1 MDHIFSEIQLKNGG
15 RLPNG
20 FMLAPMTNQQ
30 SHEDGTLSDDEYHW
44 LVARA
49 KGGFGLTM
57 SCATNVNAG
66 GKTWPGQLGAFD
78 DRHLPGLT
86 RLAKGIKAYD
96 GHASV
101 QLFHGGRRAEPSL
114 ISTPLMA
121 PSDDAETGAIAMS
134 LQQVQDLRDDFINAA
149 IRCHKA
155 GFDSVELHAA
165 HGFVIC
171 QFLSPEFNRRTDD
184 YGGTPKNRARLLR
197 EIIAGIR
204 VACGDALAIGVRLS
218 PERHGLEFAEM
229 YGLTQDLMT
238 EAQVDFIDMSLH
250 DAFKVPNDSR
260 FSGKTLSE
268 WYLGLPRSKVKLGV
282 GGKINS
288 LSDLRRIA
296 RLQPDFVVLGRLGI
310 LHHDFPKRVFD
321 NSGFHARSMPIKEE
335 VLRSESLSQTFVDY
349 LKTFENF
356 VTEDCD
362 EVTSL

>member
-1 MDHIFSEIQLKNGG
+1 MDQIFSEIQLKNGD

-30 SHEDGTLSDDEYHW
+30 SHEDGTLSDDEYQW
-44 LVARA
+44 LLARA
-49 KGGFGLTM
+49 KGGFGLIMT
-57 SCATNVNAG
+57 CATNVNAG
-66 GKTWPGQLGAFD
+66 GKAWPGQLGAFD
-78 DRHLPGLT
+78 DKHLPGLS
-86 RLAKGIKAYD
+86 RLAQGIKAHG

-114 ISTPLMA
+114 ISTPLMTA
-121 PSDDAETGAIAMS
+121 SDDEETGAVAMS
-134 LQQVQDLRDDFINAA
+134 LQQVHDLRDDFISAA

-165 HGFVIC
+165 HGFAIC
-171 QFLSPEFNRRTDD
+171 QFLSPEFNRRSDD
-184 YGGTPKNRARLLR
+184 YGGTPDNRARLLR

-204 VACGDALAIGVRLS
+204 AACGDALAIGVRLS
-218 PERHGLEFAEM
+218 PERHGLEFEEM
-229 YGLTQDLMT
+229 YTLTQDLNA

-260 FSGKTLSE
+260 FSDKTLAE
-268 WYLGLPRSKVKLGV
+268 WYLGMPRGKVKLGV

-310 LHHDFPKRVFD
+310 LHHDFPKQVIN
-321 NSGFHARSMPIKEE
+321 NSGFQERSLPVRGE
-335 VLRSESLSQTFVDY
+335 VLRTESLSQTFVDY

-356 VTEDCD
+356 VTDDCD
-362 EVTSL
+362 EVTSS